1 MLARLLIY
9 KIGLMDGKLVVVGM
23 EVAVLVLMMVRVE
36 LMSYD

>member
-23 EVAVLVLMMVRVE
+23 EVAVLVLMMVRAE